1 MKLVD
6 SRCPICGSY
15 EDYAVIYKK
24 NFDLA
29 DFNKDIFSARR
40 LPDRIHY
47 QIVRCNKDGM
57 VRSSPTPEGAVIDG
71 LYRQSKFTYDDEVGS
86 LTATYIN
93 ALKDVL
99 GVIPKDANILE
110 VGCGN
115 GFILSALRNMG
126 YKNVFGVEPSADA
139 SAKASAEIRANI
151 VTDVLASGTFNTNTF
166 GLIFFFQTFDHIHD
180 PNSFLKICYNIAA
193 PGARIMAFNHDIESP
208 QARMLKERSPIIDI
222 AHPYL
227 YSVDTIKKVFE
238 RNGFKPVKAYSPYSI
253 VSLRH
258 LIRLVPMPAVLKK
271 ALLNAKPMALKAL
284 LDKKMKIKLGNICLV
299 AEKSVIGD
307 MGR

>member
-15 EDYAVIYKK
+15 EDYTVIYKK

-29 DFNKDIFSARR
+29 DLNEDIFSARR
-40 LPDRIHY
+40 LPDRVHY
-47 QIVRCNKDGM
+47 QIVKCNKDGM

-71 LYRQSKFTYDDEVGS
+71 LYRQSKFTYDEEVGS

-99 GVIPKDANILE
+99 YGISKDANILE

-139 SAKASAEIRANI
+139 SAKAPAEVRANI
-151 VTDVLASGTFNTNTF
+151 VTDVLAPGTFNTNTF
-166 GLIFFFQTFDHIHD
+166 GLIFFFQTLDHIYD
-180 PNSFLKICYNIAA
+180 PNFFLKICYNISQ
-193 PGARIMAFNHDIESP
+193 PGARIMAFNHDIESM
-208 QARMLKERSPIIDI
+208 QARMLKEKSPVIDI

-227 YSVDTIKKVFE
+227 YSADTIKKVFE
-238 RNGFKPVKAYSPYSI
+238 KNGFEPVKIYSPLSI

-258 LIRLVPMPAVLKK
+258 LIRLIPMPLILKTALLNSRLAILK
-271 ALLNAKPMALKAL
+271 ALLNQ
-284 LDKKMKIKLGNICLV
+284 KIKIRLGNICLV
-299 AEKSVIGD
+299 AEKSIAKT
-307 MGR
+307 